1 MSIMDND
8 IKTAEAELRERI
20 RELKKAKRDAA
31 KVEREVYEIIPDVV
45 REVVDND
52 GTEGT
57 SVADVVAQAKRR
69 QAERATAR
77 SERAAKAAAT
87 RQRRQQQA
95 ADGEVRE
102 VEGMPAT
109 DGAES

>member
-31 KVEREVYEIIPDVV
+31 KVEREVHEIIPDVV
-45 REVVDND
+45 REVVDSD
-52 GTEGT
+52 GAEGT
-57 SVADVVAQAKRR
+57 SVADVVAEAKHR
-69 QAERATAR
+69 QAERAAAR